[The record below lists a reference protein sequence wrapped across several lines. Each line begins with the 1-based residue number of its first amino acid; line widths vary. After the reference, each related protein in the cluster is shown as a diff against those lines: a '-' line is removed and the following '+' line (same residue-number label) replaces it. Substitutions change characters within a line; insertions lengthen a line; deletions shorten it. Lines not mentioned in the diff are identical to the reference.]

1 MSEKSG
7 TGGVQPHNAILKGEI
22 IERIKI
28 KYYIKSKNFAYS
40 SYKLQRTLEIKMYSS
55 ATVWQF
61 LKVVTK
67 ALEFSP
73 RYALVT
79 LPNEEQ
85 IVDTMHGMVMSQL
98 GIKNGDTITVKKK
111 DIEEVIEK
119 APLILEDKSALVP
132 KAAEIFSEWFDM
144 YKNPESG
151 TMNDECVARFVTNA
165 TRQDVNKF
173 DDRVAK

>member
-1 MSEKSG
+1 
-7 TGGVQPHNAILKGEI
+7 
-22 IERIKI
+22 
-28 KYYIKSKNFAYS
+28 
-40 SYKLQRTLEIKMYSS
+40 MYSS

-132 KAAEIFSEWFDM
+132 KAAEIFAEWFDM

-173 DDRVAK
+173 DDRVAKQIIGNFGKSAKSIETKTLNCDEFLDFYF